1 MTDED
6 RAKNRDLNA
15 QQHRDDRS
23 SMTDEDR
30 AKNRDL
36 NAQQQRD
43 DRSSLTDE
51 DRAKNRDL
59 NAQQHRDDRS
69 SMTDEDRAKNRDLN
83 AQQQRDHR
91 SSMTDEDRAKNRDLN
106 AQQHRD
112 DSSMT
117 DEDRAKNR
125 DLNAQQHRDDR
136 SNMTDED
143 RAKNRDLNA
152 QQQRDHRN
160 YMTDEVRATNRDLNA
175 QQHRDDR
182 NNRRHRFIP
191 FPELPAA
198 ISNGIVVPEHYC
210 GDLNVL
216 CEFCQSKNFT
226 KERPSDGKF
235 TICCQKGRVNLEP
248 IRRSELIENLMTG
261 KHEESKNFMANI
273 RSYNSSLAFVSMG
286 AKIVPPP
293 GHGPYCFRI
302 HGQIYHRT
310 GTLIPENDEVKQFA
324 QLYILDPTA
333 ASEERMRLN
342 ENQGCLPAL
351 MMELSTYM
359 TQINWPNKLIN

>member
-1 MTDED
+1 MPPKRHLSEEELEAAKQRKAEYDRQRRQAMCDE
-6 RAKNRDLNA
+6 AKACERERIRNLRDN
-15 QQHRDDRS
+15 
-23 SMTDEDR
+23 
-30 AKNRDL
+30 
-36 NAQQQRD
+36 
-43 DRSSLTDE
+43 
-51 DRAKNRDL
+51 
-59 NAQQHRDDRS
+59 
-69 SMTDEDRAKNRDLN
+69 
-83 AQQQRDHR
+83 
-91 SSMTDEDRAKNRDLN
+91 
-106 AQQHRD
+106 
-112 DSSMT
+112 MT

-175 QQHRDDR
+175 EQHRDER
-182 NNRRHRFIP
+182 NYRRHRFIP

-351 MMELSTYM
+351 MTELSTYM
-359 TQINWPNKLIN
+359 TQINPYAQAYKMLHEVEKTKDKCRSICPRSGPVLLVI